1 MNTDIER
8 MTRDFDYFCESFK
21 EAQDKAKRY
30 EGYASKA
37 LVQAK
42 ELAELKLE
50 NLRLKGDF
58 ALAKTINDELIEENE
73 RLEKEI
79 DRLRDKGGS
88 LASYNES
95 VEAKLKHTEKVWREE
110 SKALQTEI
118 DRLRTELAEE
128 RNNHDRLQDF
138 EVAEAEELREAKLYL
153 RILLEYLGES
163 GYDVEKL
170 EKIVA
175 LKRCI
180 MKLEETNE

>member
-1 MNTDIER
+1 MNIDIER

-21 EAQDKAKRY
+21 ETQDKAKRY

-58 ALAKTINDELIEENE
+58 ALAKTINDQLIEENE
-73 RLEKEI
+73 RLEKE
-79 DRLRDKGGS
+79 
-88 LASYNES
+88 LA
-95 VEAKLKHTEKVWREE
+95 
-110 SKALQTEI
+110 
-118 DRLRTELAEE
+118 DE

-138 EVAEAEELREAKLYL
+138 EVAESEELREAKLYL

-175 LKRCI
+175 LKRVL